1 MELKKVLA
9 TVNLTAGFIYS
20 GSTCPRAWH
29 VVMTVPRQVVYVG
42 GLLLLDTSV
51 MSNSHGR
58 T

>member
-1 MELKKVLA
+1 M
-9 TVNLTAGFIYS
+9 NPTAGFVYS
-20 GSTCPRAWH
+20 GITCSKAWH